1 MGRPARFY
9 FDEARDLL
17 VLETGARLS
26 AVQRRSAALFAL
38 NVYRDRYRAM
48 PPGHRRDIV
57 GRVVQ
62 KLLDVDFVERPN
74 PRFDC
79 ERDVI
84 AY

>member
-1 MGRPARFY
+1 MRPCRFY
-9 FDEARDLL
+9 FDEERDVL
-17 VLETGARLS
+17 VLETPMRLGS
-26 AVQRRSAALFAL
+26 AQRRAAALFAL

-48 PPGHRRDIV
+48 PPGPRRDVV

-62 KLLDVDFVERPN
+62 KLLDVDFIERPT